1 MIVKIPLASSLLPD
15 WIRKAALA
23 LNLLIGFEN
32 RKQNITVVS
41 ETYTIKDSD
50 HIILVNGA
58 YAVTLDGGEVGR
70 QVIIKDAAGTAGSSA
85 FTIHGQIDGAA
96 SKNIITNYGVIR
108 LVKIEN
114 GWAEI

>member
-32 RKQNITVVS
+32 RRQNITVVS

-58 YAVTLDGGEVGR
+58 YAVTLAGGEVGR
-70 QVIIKDAAGTAGSSA
+70 QVIIKDAAGTAGTA
-85 FTIHGQIDGAA
+85 GFTVYGQIDGATR
-96 SKNIITNYGVIR
+96 KNIITNYGVMQ
-108 LVKIEN
+108 LVKTEN
-114 GWAEI
+114 GWVEI